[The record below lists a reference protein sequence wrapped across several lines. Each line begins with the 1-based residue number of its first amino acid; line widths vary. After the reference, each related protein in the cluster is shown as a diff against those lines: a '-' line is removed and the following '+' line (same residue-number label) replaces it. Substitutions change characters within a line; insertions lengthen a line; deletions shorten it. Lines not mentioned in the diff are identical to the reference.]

1 MDRPRRRYLLPGR
14 RLWQRRAV
22 AACLALVVLAA
33 MAAAGADAYAHW
45 RFGQVTKV
53 NLHQALRAPTAAEKT
68 SENILIVGNNTRTGL
83 APQDAQLFGSPQE
96 VGGARSD
103 VTMVLHLDP
112 AKGTASLLSI
122 PRDLFVPLPPHSM
135 SGPVGK
141 IDAALNDGPE
151 NLVTAITSN
160 LGIPIDHYVSINFD
174 GFQSVVNALGGIDLY
189 FPTPLRDSLSGLNIA
204 QTGCQHLGGFQALA
218 VVRARH
224 LQYFAGGSWSTDPLS
239 DLGRI
244 RRDQAFLRVL
254 VHEAKTKGFDNPLRA
269 QATIASLVHQV
280 TIDSGFSFGDMLSLL
295 RTYRGLNPDTVP
307 TATLPISVALNYHW
321 KGGAYGDVD
330 MPAEP
335 QEGDRRLPRHGPGGR
350 RPGRRGAH
358 DHRRVGHAGPGQ
370 HRGSRP
376 QVQRVHRGRRHADG
390 GTREACGNGDPL
402 PPRLARRRQHRP
414 GKAERFGDAGCGSV
428 GAGGPGGAG
437 RRVRRRRRTTVPTGS
452 GDTRS
457 VRPGSQPGAVPESQR
472 LHHPCPLRRPELRPH
487 RLPGPRS
494 IERRARRGLRER
506 S

>member
-1 MDRPRRRYLLPGR
+1 MNSPRRRYLLPGR

-22 AACLALVVLAA
+22 AACLALVLLAA
-33 MAAAGADAYAHW
+33 VGTAGVDAYAHW

-68 SENILIVGNNTRTGL
+68 SENILIVGNNTRSGL

-112 AKGTASLLSI
+112 ARGTASLLSI

-151 NLVTAITSN
+151 NLVKAITGN

-189 FPTPLRDSLSGLNIA
+189 FPTPLRDSLSGLNIS

-224 LQYFAGGSWSTDPLS
+224 LQYFADGTWSTDPLS

-269 QATIASLVHQV
+269 QATIASVVHQV
-280 TIDSGFSFGDMLSLL
+280 TIDSGFSFGEMLSLL

-335 QEGDRRLPRHGPGGR
+335 QDQAVIAAFLGTAPAVVAPAAVTLTITDMSGVRGRGTTVAGALRSGGFTVGGVTQTPAPGKPVETVIRYHPGSLADADAVLARLSGSVMLAADQSVPAGR
-350 RPGRRGAH
+350 VALDVGSDVAVAPLSPPAATTPTPSVRAPSPTPSPQASNSITPAH
-358 DHRRVGHAGPGQ
+358 FSAQSYDPTACPAPGQ
-370 HRGSRP
+370 
-376 QVQRVHRGRRHADG
+376 
-390 GTREACGNGDPL
+390 
-402 PPRLARRRQHRP
+402 
-414 GKAERFGDAGCGSV
+414 
-428 GAGGPGGAG
+428 AG
-437 RRVRRRRRTTVPTGS
+437 R
-452 GDTRS
+452 
-457 VRPGSQPGAVPESQR
+457 
-472 LHHPCPLRRPELRPH
+472 
-487 RLPGPRS
+487 
-494 IERRARRGLRER
+494 
-506 S
+506 

>member
-22 AACLALVVLAA
+22 AACLALALLAA
-33 MAAAGADAYAHW
+33 LATAGVDAYAHW

-53 NLHQALRAPTAAEKT
+53 NLHQALRAPTAAQKT

-151 NLVTAITSN
+151 NLVKAITSN

-174 GFQSVVNALGGIDLY
+174 GFQSIVNALGGIDLY

-224 LQYFAGGSWSTDPLS
+224 LQYFADGKWSTDPLS

-269 QATIASLVHQV
+269 QATIASVVHQV
-280 TIDSGFSFGDMLSLL
+280 TIDSGLSFGDMLSLL
-295 RTYRGLNPDTVP
+295 RTYRGLNPDMVP

-335 QEGDRRLPRHGPGGR
+335 QDRAVIASFLGTTPAVAAPAAVTLTITDMSGT
-350 RPGRRGAH
+350 PGRGSTAAGALRS
-358 DHRRVGHAGPGQ
+358 DGFTVGGVTQIPAPGKSVETVIRY
-370 HRGSRP
+370 HPGSLAE
-376 QVQRVHRGRRHADG
+376 AD
-390 GTREACGNGDPL
+390 TV
-402 PPRLARRRQHRP
+402 LARLS
-414 GKAERFGDAGCGSV
+414 GSV
-428 GAGGPGGAG
+428 MLSADQSVPAG
-437 RRVRRRRRTTVPTGS
+437 RVALDVGS
-452 GDTRS
+452 DVVVGPLSPPAGTAPAPS
-457 VRPGSQPGAVPESQR
+457 VRSPSPTPSPQASNSITPAQFPAQSYD
-472 LHHPCPLRRPELRPH
+472 PTACPA
-487 RLPGPRS
+487 PRQ
-494 IERRARRGLRER
+494 
-506 S
+506 

>member
-1 MDRPRRRYLLPGR
+1 MDSPRRRYLLPGR

-33 MAAAGADAYAHW
+33 LSAASIDAYAHW
-45 RFGQVTKV
+45 RFEQVTKV

-68 SENILIVGNNTRTGL
+68 SENILIVGNNTRSGL

-189 FPTPLRDSLSGLNIA
+189 FPTPLRDSLSGLNIS

-224 LQYFAGGSWSTDPLS
+224 LQYFADGTWSTDPLS

-254 VHEAKTKGFDNPLRA
+254 VHEAKTKGFDNPIRA
-269 QATIASLVHQV
+269 QATVASLVHQV
-280 TIDSGFSFGDMLSLL
+280 TIDSGFSFGEMLSLL
-295 RTYRGLNPDTVP
+295 RTYRWLNPDTVP

-335 QEGDRRLPRHGPGGR
+335 Q
-350 RPGRRGAH
+350 
-358 DHRRVGHAGPGQ
+358 DHAVIANFLGTTPPVVAPAAVALTITDLSGIAG
-370 HRGSRP
+370 RGSAVAAALRSDGFAASGVTQLP
-376 QVQRVHRGRRHADG
+376 APGKRVETVIRYHSGSLA
-390 GTREACGNGDPL
+390 EANTV
-402 PPRLARRRQHRP
+402 LARLS
-414 GKAERFGDAGCGSV
+414 GSV
-428 GAGGPGGAG
+428 MLAEDQSVPAG
-437 RRVRRRRRTTVPTGS
+437 RVALDIGTDVAMAPPSSPTATT
-452 GDTRS
+452 
-457 VRPGSQPGAVPESQR
+457 
-472 LHHPCPLRRPELRPH
+472 
-487 RLPGPRS
+487 PGPTPSPRASDS
-494 IERRARRGLRER
+494 ITPAHFAAQSYDPTACPAARQ
-506 S
+506 